1 MIPGLQSNTDSQD
14 MEHKSAYNFFFFHE
28 LKAYT

>member
-14 MEHKSAYNFFFFHE
+14 MEHKSAYNFFFHE